1 MIKSVRKNKTTGK
14 WEFDYKDLKGKR
26 KIKKGFKTKVEA
38 EKAQA
43 KIYEDLNK
51 GLNPVDTKVTLKEA
65 SELYMRLHVSPVQ
78 LQQTEGILIITFIH
92 SLVI

>member
-1 MIKSVRKNKTTGK
+1 M
-14 WEFDYKDLKGKR
+14 R
-26 KIKKGFKTKVEA
+26 KIKKGFKTKVET

-65 SELYMRLHVSPVQ
+65 GELYMRLHVSNKKIILQLLPVFA
-78 LQQTEGILIITFIH
+78 LKKGF
-92 SLVI
+92 SN

>member
-65 SELYMRLHVSPVQ
+65 GELSPAQ

>member
-1 MIKSVRKNKTTGK
+1 M
-14 WEFDYKDLKGKR
+14 
-26 KIKKGFKTKVEA
+26 KVEA

-65 SELYMRLHVSPVQ
+65 GELYMRLHVSTNCKPN
-78 LQQTEGILIITFIH
+78 TEHGYKGYLKNHLIPYFGN
-92 SLVI
+92 